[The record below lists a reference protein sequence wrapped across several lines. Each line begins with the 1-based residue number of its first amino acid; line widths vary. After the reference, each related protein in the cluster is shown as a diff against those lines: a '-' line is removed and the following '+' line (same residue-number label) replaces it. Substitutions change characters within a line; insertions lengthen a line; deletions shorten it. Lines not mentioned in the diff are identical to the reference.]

1 MGLLRPFAGIA
12 PTPEEV
18 ARELPGDDLVPD
30 AALVMDRAFTL
41 PGSPADVW
49 PWFVQLGK
57 RRAGWYL
64 TSAVERA
71 IPRSR
76 RALRRLDPA
85 LAGLRVGEVIP
96 DWGGR
101 DAYFEVA
108 ALEAPAVLVHRST
121 RGPTRLSWAIVL
133 REAGTAEEPR
143 TRVALRLR
151 LGPVRHL
158 RLARTAGG
166 LIDALTI
173 AGLAAGLRER
183 LAAGD
188 DVADAGGSSTP
199 DRGREAGPARPA
211 APLPRASVAELGA
224 AAHDVLLE
232 LRADRRRPS
241 AAARSSRASSARS
254 PPARAVVSRAPLRVQ
269 RSKFSVEESSGR

>member
-1 MGLLRPFAGIA
+1 MLALAEPGAYAPPMGLLRAFAA
-12 PTPEEV
+12 VRAAPEEV
-18 ARELPGDDLVPD
+18 ARELPGDDLVPG

-41 PGSPADVW
+41 PGSRAEVW

-64 TSAVERA
+64 TSGVERA

-85 LAGLRVGEVIP
+85 LAGLRVGDVIP

-108 ALEAPAVLVHRST
+108 ELQAPAVLVHRSK
-121 RGPTRLSWAIVL
+121 RGSTDLSWAIVL
-133 REAGTAEEPR
+133 RDAGTAEEPQ

-151 LGPVRHL
+151 LGGVRHV

-173 AGLAAGLRER
+173 VALAAGLRER
-183 LAAGD
+183 LAGGD
-188 DVADAGGSSTP
+188 D
-199 DRGREAGPARPA
+199 
-211 APLPRASVAELGA
+211 
-224 AAHDVLLE
+224 
-232 LRADRRRPS
+232 RR
-241 AAARSSRASSARS
+241 
-254 PPARAVVSRAPLRVQ
+254 
-269 RSKFSVEESSGR
+269 

>member
-1 MGLLRPFAGIA
+1 MSFHRAFAGIA

-18 ARELPGDDLVPD
+18 ARELPGDELVPD
-30 AALVMDRAFTL
+30 GALVMDRAFTL
-41 PGSPADVW
+41 AGSAGEIW

-85 LAGLRVGEVIP
+85 FAELRVGEVIP

-108 ALEAPAVLVHRST
+108 ALEAPVVLVHRST
-121 RGPTRLSWAIVL
+121 RGSTDLSWAIVL
-133 REAGTAEEPR
+133 RDAGTAEEPQ

-151 LGPVRHL
+151 LGPVR
-158 RLARTAGG
+158 RTW
-166 LIDALTI
+166 L
-173 AGLAAGLRER
+173 
-183 LAAGD
+183 
-188 DVADAGGSSTP
+188 
-199 DRGREAGPARPA
+199 GR
-211 APLPRASVAELGA
+211 
-224 AAHDVLLE
+224 
-232 LRADRRRPS
+232 
-241 AAARSSRASSARS
+241 SAR
-254 PPARAVVSRAPLRVQ
+254 A
-269 RSKFSVEESSGR
+269 G

>member
-12 PTPEEV
+12 ATPEEV
-18 ARELPGDDLVPD
+18 ARALPGDDVVPD

-41 PGSPADVW
+41 PGSPTDVW

-108 ALEAPAVLVHRST
+108 ALQAPAVLVHRST
-121 RGPTRLSWAIVL
+121 RGSTDLSWAIVL
-133 REAGTAEEPR
+133 RGTGTAETPQ

-173 AGLAAGLRER
+173 VGLAAGMRER

-188 DVADAGGSSTP
+188 DH
-199 DRGREAGPARPA
+199 R
-211 APLPRASVAELGA
+211 
-224 AAHDVLLE
+224 
-232 LRADRRRPS
+232 
-241 AAARSSRASSARS
+241 
-254 PPARAVVSRAPLRVQ
+254 
-269 RSKFSVEESSGR
+269 

>member
-18 ARELPGDDLVPD
+18 ARELPGDDVVPD

-41 PGSPADVW
+41 PGSPAAVW

-85 LAGLRVGEVIP
+85 LAGLRVGDVIP

-108 ALEAPAVLVHRST
+108 ALQAPAVLVHRST
-121 RGPTRLSWAIVL
+121 RGSTHLSWAIVL
-133 REAGTAEEPR
+133 CDAGSAEAPQ

-173 AGLAAGLRER
+173 VGLAAGLRER
-183 LAAGD
+183 LA
-188 DVADAGGSSTP
+188 GG
-199 DRGREAGPARPA
+199 G
-211 APLPRASVAELGA
+211 
-224 AAHDVLLE
+224 
-232 LRADRRRPS
+232 DRR
-241 AAARSSRASSARS
+241 
-254 PPARAVVSRAPLRVQ
+254 
-269 RSKFSVEESSGR
+269 